1 MIIWLASYP
10 KSGNTLVRSLL
21 SSYIFSKDGN
31 FNFKLLRNI
40 KQFPDNS
47 LFKRIGVDINNQQEM
62 YKNYINLQK
71 SFYDEKT
78 IRFIKTHSSFFNGAI
93 YGQDKKEEFK
103 FTDGHNTLGVIY
115 IVRDPRNVVTSYSHH
130 FQQTIKESCY
140 RLLSHQLLGEKSKT
154 FCTTYL
160 GSWKHHYNSWKV
172 FEKYNRY
179 LLIKYEDLVYDTEKT
194 FRKILKFIAHLG
206 KVKFTLDKE
215 KFNNALKTTS
225 FDKMQKLE
233 EKETFVEA
241 RENPN
246 TGEKIKFF
254 NLGVQNDWKKI
265 LDIEIKDNLEKEL
278 QNEMKELNYLK

>member
-47 LFKRIGVDINNQQEM
+47 LFKRIGVDTNNEQEM

-71 SFYDEKT
+71 LFYDKKS
-78 IRFIKTHSSFFNGAI
+78 IRFLKTHSCFFNGEI
-93 YGQDKKEEFK
+93 YGQGKKEEFK

-115 IVRDPRNVVTSYSHH
+115 IVRDPRNVVTSHSHH
-130 FQQTIKESCY
+130 FQQTIKKSSDS
-140 RLLSHQLLGEKSKT
+140 LLSHQFLGKESQT
-154 FCTTYL
+154 HCTTYV
-160 GSWKHHYNSWKV
+160 GSWKYHYNSWKV

-194 FRKILKFIAHLG
+194 FLKILKFIAHLG

-241 RENPN
+241 RENSN